1 MEATLRN
8 NSSATVNAFWT
19 LIKPLSREERSL
31 LASRLEDSL
40 REVRAADTPKG
51 TSESGY
57 EVLPLPRQL
66 KNLKGRVHL
75 EDIEMDDR
83 TRYILG
89 K

>member
-1 MEATLRN
+1 MEAALRN

-31 LASRLEDSL
+31 LASRLEASL
-40 REVRAADTPKG
+40 MEVRTADAPKDK
-51 TSESGY
+51 SKVGY

-66 KNLKGRVHL
+66 KRLKGRVHL
-75 EDIEMDDR
+75 EDIDMDDR
-83 TRYILG
+83 TKYILG